1 MDRGTWV
8 AQLVKCTTPGFG
20 SGHELRVCEFE
31 PQVGLHADSMKINQW
46 IKLNLKKFC
55 SVMTVKVYKTP
66 TNYNREPIFY
76 KWARYMK

>member
-8 AQLVKCTTPGFG
+8 AQLVKCTPPGFG

-55 SVMTVKVYKTP
+55 SVMTVKA
-66 TNYNREPIFY
+66 YNIKLLQIIIENLFFI
-76 KWARYMK
+76 KGQGI